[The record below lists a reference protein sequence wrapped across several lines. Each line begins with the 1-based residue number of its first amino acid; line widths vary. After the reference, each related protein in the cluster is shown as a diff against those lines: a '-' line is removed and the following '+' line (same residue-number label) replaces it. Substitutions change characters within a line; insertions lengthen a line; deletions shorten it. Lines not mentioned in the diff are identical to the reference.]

1 MEAEHKMT
9 TRIKLRRDT
18 AINWTTT
25 NPILAAGEP
34 GLESDTGKIKYGDGV
49 SRWNVLEHTGGD
61 ALSNVGA
68 ITIQTGDSD
77 RWFIRLRRED
87 NNTNI
92 YNEGIAVQSTCYDSE
107 GNVIALVG
115 VNLGDDGAAIFKFDS
130 AGELVWKKSLGEID
144 DTRQVSSNVIVDADD
159 NIIFSVKE
167 YGGNDTPI
175 IVKMDGATGSVVF
188 SNTLDFGVNANVTAI
203 AIDSEANIIV
213 GGTFYYGP
221 DDYDPIFV
229 AKLNPTATSVT
240 WQKSLENSVLEFSY
254 VTGLAVDFNDDI
266 VVSGMVPVEFTIDG
280 SPETRDQIFVA
291 KLSSTGSEDWQKTV
305 ALNANEEGRAFG
317 LSLDSIGNIY
327 VTGSYWVDNPDGN
340 DTPYGGLKSNA
351 VVIFKMSTLGVLVWD
366 RRVGPGPCDW
376 TGVSAAVGDD
386 GDLYLY
392 ASTYQYKQSGNVNS
406 NNGYWNS
413 TMALAR
419 YNKSNGELIWQRYF
433 DNPLAHEVPL
443 SFVGVGSVDTLDV
456 SGDKIV
462 IGGAVR
468 FGLSDGDL
476 SAQST
481 SSKYFNQ
488 GFLAQFDTDGTK
500 FSAEGWTLTPS
511 YIPGK
516 LTNTLVATTGT
527 VTVDTNVS
535 ISSTTAASISAV
547 DVGIS
552 VRRAASKVNTWTFGK
567 DGTLTA
573 PEDSNIKLQQR
584 QLGYVS
590 MYGEW
595 NQSNDDIWYESVCH
609 DTDGFAYVLGS
620 DNWGNGYA
628 HIHKFTPEG
637 ELVWKRQLRSGDGA
651 DFDVTAVDNTYT
663 GAIVDSSGDGY
674 KVGDKIVLSGYDLGG
689 NNSNSLT
696 LEVTAINNVI
706 NSVGGVQTVSVVAGV
721 AVGSGDY
728 YGIADY
734 NDNAEC
740 NVKTMS
746 YNPATGNIVVVV
758 SMPTF
763 NGDTLDSEWTETVV
777 VTIDSGSGAVVST
790 TTLSD
795 EGDIYPNDISISSS
809 GKVAVV
815 GEKYNEYNEY
825 GTITPLP
832 GSSSDK
838 LWVAKADIDAEH
850 YPGEPNGNT
859 YDWWIT
865 GGNITDQA
873 QVQTVNEYLNTTGT
887 ISRPGSGLVV
897 DVVASGGAY
906 TLVTPVN
913 SGTNYLTGQKFLITG
928 DLLGGTTPANDLTF
942 TADADS
948 GNGGV
953 IVSTGNYQGA
963 SVADNTYPTLTPSK
977 VNGTGGAFSLYFSA
991 ETGAYNYGNVYS
1003 SGQDYVVGDIV
1014 TILGTQFAGGITPD
1028 NDITIT
1034 INSVSGG
1041 SIDNNLSV
1049 GGAHTSTHLLIQT
1062 NVSADFDNTGTTFS
1076 IKQNL
1081 GGEAFIWTP
1090 DFNSAIGGNN
1100 TDWFSGVTWSST
1112 GTHLYAVGQGR
1123 YETDYDQALV
1133 VKYSNTGTL
1142 LASKYLNGNNGSYS
1156 AERGAVALM
1165 ANDCIVTVYDLYNNI
1180 RDNSDEVFVTKL
1192 DSNLDVVWQQWLG
1205 IDGGEGYSKNPYSPI
1220 SVAVDPATD
1229 EILIAF
1235 TSGDD
1240 SDIINDDTIYI
1251 VKLDSD
1257 GEVLWKRIF
1266 GIHESDSGINR
1277 DGSGNKALSI
1287 HGDKFTI
1294 AGWTDGPSDEND
1306 NAIIATLPL
1315 DGTGTGLHGIW
1326 TYRELD
1332 DTRIKVQRVG
1342 NPEAA
1347 IFTATVHTGNITDID
1362 NVKYYY
1368 TSYPDSEEFTIYPT
1382 VIRSEEGGAIEFADG
1397 SKQTFSTAIIPQV
1410 RISENRYTLRP
1421 EDSGR
1426 HILVNEDQNYSIVI
1440 PNYRSVYL
1448 PIGYTVTIINI
1459 TNSDIYVENESV
1471 NSGNQGEM
1479 WFSGGDDQTSYIGI
1493 RDNGSGQM
1501 VTLVKI
1507 KEGTESDDADSHGDI
1522 WMIAGAD
1529 IYVN

>member
-1 MEAEHKMT
+1 MT

-49 SRWNVLEHTGGD
+49 SRWNALEHTGGD
-61 ALSNVGA
+61 ALSDVGS

-77 RWFIRLRRED
+77 RWFVRLRRED
-87 NNTNI
+87 EST
-92 YNEGIAVQSTCYDSE
+92 YMDGSGLTAQSTCYDSE
-107 GNVIALVG
+107 GNVIALIG
-115 VNLGDDGAAIFKFDS
+115 VNLDDDGAAIFKFDS
-130 AGELVWKKSLGEID
+130 AGELIWKKSLGEID
-144 DTRQVSSNVIVDADD
+144 DSRRVTSNIIVDSDD
-159 NIIFSVKE
+159 NIIFALRE
-167 YGGNDTPI
+167 YSNSETPV
-175 IVKMDGATGSVVF
+175 IVKMNGATGSIIF
-188 SNTLDFGVNANVTAI
+188 SNTLDFGWSADVTAI
-203 AIDSEANIIV
+203 AIDSDSNIII
-213 GGTFYYGP
+213 GGDFFYNI
-221 DDYDPIFV
+221 DDYDPAFV

-240 WQKSLENSVLEFSY
+240 WQKSLENSVLENSY
-254 VTGLAVDFNDDI
+254 ITGLEVDFNDDI
-266 VVSGMVPVEFTIDG
+266 VVVGMVPVTFTIDG

-291 KLSSTGSEDWQKTV
+291 KFSSTGTEDWQKTV

-327 VTGSYWVDNPDGN
+327 VTGNCWVDNPDGN
-340 DTPYGGLKSNA
+340 DTPYEGLKSNA
-351 VVIFKMSTLGVLVWD
+351 VVIFKMSTLGALAWD

-376 TGVSAAVGDD
+376 VGVSTAVGDD

-392 ASTYQYKQSGNVNS
+392 ASTYQYKPSGNVS
-406 NNGYWNS
+406 DNNGYWNA
-413 TMALAR
+413 TIALAR

-433 DNPLAHEVPL
+433 DNPLAQEVPTSYL
-443 SFVGVGSVDTLDV
+443 GTSSLDMLDV
-456 SGDKIV
+456 SGDKII
-462 IGGAVR
+462 IGGSVR

-476 SAQST
+476 SGQSED
-481 SSKYFNQ
+481 SKYFNQ
-488 GFLAQFDTDGTK
+488 AFLAQFDTDGTK
-500 FSAEGWTLTPS
+500 FSVEGWTLTPS

-527 VTVDTNVS
+527 VTVDTNVN
-535 ISSTTAASISAV
+535 ISPTTATTISVVNA
-547 DVGIS
+547 GIS

-567 DGTLTA
+567 DGTLTI

-584 QLGYVS
+584 QLGFVS

-663 GAIVDSSGDGY
+663 GAIVDSGGDGY
-674 KVGDKIVLSGYDLGG
+674 KVGDKIVLSGNDLGG
-689 NNSNSLT
+689 SNSNSLT
-696 LEVTAINNVI
+696 LEVTGISNSL

-721 AVGSGDY
+721 AAGSGTY
-728 YGIADY
+728 YGVSDY

-740 NVKTMS
+740 DIKTMS
-746 YNPATGNIVVVV
+746 YNPATGNVVIVV

-809 GKVAVV
+809 GKIAVV
-815 GEKYNEYNEY
+815 GEKYNEYAEY
-825 GTITPLP
+825 GTITVLP
-832 GSSSDK
+832 GSSTDK

-850 YPGEPNGNT
+850 YPGEPNGNSIS
-859 YDWWIT
+859 DWWIT

-873 QVQTVNEYLNTTGT
+873 QVQNVNEYINTTGT

-897 DVVASGGAY
+897 DVVASGGVY
-906 TLVTPVN
+906 TLITTVN
-913 SGTNYLTGQKFLITG
+913 SGTNYLTGQRFLITG

-977 VNGTGGAFSLYFSA
+977 VNGTGGAFTLYFSA
-991 ETGAYNYGNVYS
+991 VTGAYNYGNVYS
-1003 SGQDYVVGDIV
+1003 SGQDYVAGDVV
-1014 TILGTQFAGGITPD
+1014 TILGTRFAGGTTPV
-1028 NDITIT
+1028 NDITVT
-1034 INSVSGG
+1034 INSVSSGA
-1041 SIDNNLSV
+1041 IDNNFSV
-1049 GGAHTSTHLLIQT
+1049 SGAHTSTHLLIQT
-1062 NVSADFDNTGTTFS
+1062 NASVDFNNTGTTFS

-1090 DFNSAIGGNN
+1090 DFSSAIGGNN
-1100 TDWFSGVTWSST
+1100 TDWFSGVTWNST
-1112 GTHLYAVGQGR
+1112 GTHLYAVGSGR

-1133 VKYSNTGTL
+1133 VKYSSTGTL
-1142 LASKYLNGNNGSYS
+1142 LASKYLNGNNGDNG

-1165 ANDCIVTVYDLYNNI
+1165 ANDCIVTVYDLYNDI
-1180 RDNSDEVFVTKL
+1180 RNDSDEVFVTKL
-1192 DSNLDVVWQQWLG
+1192 DRDLDVVWQLWLG
-1205 IDGGEGYSKNPYSPI
+1205 IDGGEGSNSPYSPI

-1235 TSGDD
+1235 TSGD
-1240 SDIINDDTIYI
+1240 STEIINDDCIYI

-1266 GIHESDSGINR
+1266 GIHESDSGMNR

-1306 NAIIATLPL
+1306 NAVIATLPL
-1315 DGTGTGLHGIW
+1315 DGTGVGLHGIW
-1326 TYRELD
+1326 TYKELD
-1332 DTRIKVQRVG
+1332 DTRIKVQRVT

-1347 IFTATVHTGNITDID
+1347 TFTATVHTGNITDTD

-1426 HILVNEDQNYSIVI
+1426 HILVDDSQDYSIII

-1448 PIGYTVTIINI
+1448 PIGYTFTIINT
-1459 TNSDIYVENESV
+1459 TNSDIFVRNEEV
-1471 NSGNQGEM
+1471 NSGERGEM
-1479 WFSGGDDQTSYIGI
+1479 WFSGGDAKTPVVGI
-1493 RDNGSGQM
+1493 SDNGSGQM

-1507 KEGTESDDADSHGDI
+1507 KEGTESDDGDDHGDI

-1529 IYVN
+1529 IYDDY

>member
-1 MEAEHKMT
+1 MT

-18 AINWTTT
+18 AANWLAA

-34 GLESDTGKIKYGDGV
+34 GLETDTGKIKYGDGV
-49 SRWNVLEHTGGD
+49 TAYALLPHSGGD
-61 ALSNVGA
+61 ALTDQGA

-87 NNTNI
+87 DDTSI
-92 YNEGIAVQSTCYDSE
+92 YDEGIAVQSTCYDSE

-115 VNLGDDGAAIFKFDS
+115 VNLSDEGTAIFKFDS
-130 AGELVWKKSLGEID
+130 SGELIWKKSLGEID
-144 DTRQVSSNVIVDADD
+144 NSYYVNSNIIVDSDD
-159 NIIFSVKE
+159 NIIFAVKDSNNSE
-167 YGGNDTPI
+167 TPI
-175 IVKMDGATGSVVF
+175 IVKMNGATGSIVF
-188 SNTLDFGVNANVTAI
+188 SNTLDFGVNTTVTAI
-203 AIDSEANIIV
+203 AIDSDSNIIIGGNYFYNV
-213 GGTFYYGP
+213 G
-221 DDYDPIFV
+221 DVDSLFV
-229 AKLNPTATSVT
+229 AKLNPTATAVT
-240 WQKSLENSVLEFSY
+240 WQKSLENSISEFSY
-254 VTGLAVDFNDDI
+254 ITGLDVDFNDDI
-266 VVSGMVPVEFTIDG
+266 VVAGMVPVTFTIDG

-291 KLSSTGSEDWQKTV
+291 KFSSIGSGAWQKTV

-340 DTPYGGLKSNA
+340 DTPYEGLKSNA
-351 VVIFKMSTLGVLVWD
+351 VVTFKMSTLGVLEWD

-376 TGVSAAVGDD
+376 VGVSTAVGDD

-392 ASTYQYKQSGNVNS
+392 ASTYQYKPSGNVS
-406 NNGYWNS
+406 SENGYWNA
-413 TMALAR
+413 TIALAR
-419 YNKSNGELIWQRYF
+419 YNKSNGELVWQRYF
-433 DNPLAHEVPL
+433 DNPLAHEVPV
-443 SFVGVGSVDTLDV
+443 SFLGVGSLDMLDV
-456 SGDKIV
+456 SGDKII

-527 VTVDTNVS
+527 VTVDTNVD
-535 ISSTTAASISAV
+535 ITPTTAATISAV

-590 MYGEW
+590 MYGRW
-595 NQSNDDIWYESVCH
+595 NQDDDDIWYESVCH
-609 DTDGFAYVLGS
+609 DTDGFAYALGS
-620 DNWGNGYA
+620 DNWGSGYA

-663 GAIVDSSGDGY
+663 GAIVNYGGTGY
-674 KVGDKIVLSGYDLGG
+674 KVGDKIVLSGNDLGG

-696 LEVTAINNVI
+696 LGVTAISNAI
-706 NSVGGVQTVSVVAGV
+706 NSVGEVQTVDVISGV
-721 AVGSGDY
+721 ANGGGDY
-728 YGIADY
+728 YGIGDY

-740 NVKTMS
+740 DVKTMS
-746 YNPATGNIVVVV
+746 YDPATGNIVVVV
-758 SMPTF
+758 SMPTY
-763 NGDTLDSEWTETVV
+763 NGDTFDSEWTETVI

-809 GKVAVV
+809 GKIAVV

-825 GTITPLP
+825 GTITPLE
-832 GSSSDK
+832 GSGQDI

-850 YPGEPNGNT
+850 YPGEPNGN
-859 YDWWIT
+859 YSDWWIYGT
-865 GGNITDQA
+865 SILDQT
-873 QVQTVNEYLNTTGT
+873 QVTNVNYYYNVPVSAGT
-887 ISRPGSGLVV
+887 QSGSGLVISV
-897 DVVASGGAY
+897 DVVDGSYANL
-906 TLVTPVN
+906 TTN
-913 SGTNYLTGQKFLITG
+913 GTGTGYGNYQKFRVVG
-928 DLLGGTTPANDLTF
+928 SQLGGVDGVNDLTF
-942 TADADS
+942 KVGVT
-948 GNGGV
+948 GGV
-953 IVSTGNYQGA
+953 PDVILNQSGTPAGGNANYTGITPVKVPGSGA
-963 SVADNTYPTLTPSK
+963 TLEIQFFAN
-977 VNGTGGAFSLYFSA
+977 NGEYW
-991 ETGAYNYGNVYS
+991 YHNRIQQ
-1003 SGQDYVVGDIV
+1003 GQDYLVGDTV
-1014 TILGTQFAGGITPD
+1014 VVSDTNLAGGTGTNNIVFTV
-1028 NDITIT
+1028 
-1034 INSVSGG
+1034 NSVG
-1041 SIDNNLSV
+1041 SESAGNIESLSYTS
-1049 GGAHTSTHLLIQT
+1049 GAHPSTHLSIRT
-1062 NVSADFDNTGTTFS
+1062 NDGIAFDAVGETFY

-1081 GGEAFIWTP
+1081 GGEAFVWTP
-1090 DFNSAIGGNN
+1090 DWNKAIGGNN
-1100 TDWFSGVTWSST
+1100 TDWFSGVTWNST
-1112 GTHLYAVGQGR
+1112 GTHLYAVGSGR

-1142 LASKYLNGNNGSYS
+1142 LASKYLNGNNGNNG

-1165 ANDCIVTVYDLYNNI
+1165 ADDCIVTVYDLYNDI
-1180 RDNSDEVFVTKL
+1180 RNDSDEVFVTKL
-1192 DSNLDVVWQQWLG
+1192 DSNLDVIWQQWLG
-1205 IDGGEGYSKNPYSPI
+1205 IDGSEGSRSPYSPI

-1235 TSGDD
+1235 ASED
-1240 SDIINDDTIYI
+1240 SSQIINDDCIYI

-1266 GIHESDSGINR
+1266 GVHESDSDMNR
-1277 DGSGNKALSI
+1277 DGSGNKGLSI

-1294 AGWTDGPSDEND
+1294 VGSTEGPSDNNEN
-1306 NAIIATLPL
+1306 AVIATLPL
-1315 DGTGTGLHGIW
+1315 DGTGVGLHGIW

-1332 DTRIKVQRVG
+1332 DTRIKVQRVAS
-1342 NPEAA
+1342 PEAA
-1347 IFTATVHTGNITDID
+1347 IFTATVHTGNITDTD

-1368 TSYPDSEEFTIYPT
+1368 TSYPDNEDFTTYPLT
-1382 VIRSEEGGAIEFADG
+1382 IRSEEGGAIEFADG

-1410 RISENRYTLRP
+1410 KISENRYTLRP

-1426 HILVNEDQNYSIVI
+1426 HILVDDNQNYAIVI

-1459 TNSDIYVENESV
+1459 TNNDMYVENESV
-1471 NSGNQGEM
+1471 NSGYQGEM
-1479 WFSGGDDQTSYIGI
+1479 WFSGGDDKTSYIGI

-1507 KEGTESDDADSHGDI
+1507 KEGTESDDGENHGDI
-1522 WMIAGAD
+1522 WMVAGAD
-1529 IYVN
+1529 IFVN